1 MLGVRAFARPG
12 SAARIRDEAEG
23 LTMPRTSRLAAAAA
37 ACAIVALIVPWVA
50 RRGSPAAQT
59 VSIAHA
65 QAPPRPA
72 AAPLRIDTVQP
83 PAVTATAAIVIDG
96 FTGSVLAEK
105 SAYQPMAPAS
115 LTKIMTA
122 LVTLRRADPA
132 RKVTAQFSRD
142 ELDPDGT
149 MMGLDPGE
157 ELTIEDLLY
166 GLMLPSGNDAAL
178 VLSRIVGGDEANF
191 VKLMNATAL
200 LYGLRGTQFANPHGL
215 DAPDQRTTAY
225 DIAQLS
231 RYAMLDDRFRT
242 IVGTDSWTVH
252 SQWTYTVRNRNPLLR
267 AYPGADGVKIG
278 WTEQAGATIV
288 ASATRKNHRV
298 IVALLDTEDRVG
310 DSAALLDWA
319 FAHHR
324 WPGDPIAQAA
334 LSTERAAL
342 PPGPAPAAAG
352 AGSTIQPR
360 LREAPALP

>member
-1 MLGVRAFARPG
+1 
-12 SAARIRDEAEG
+12 
-23 LTMPRTSRLAAAAA
+23 MPRIPRLAVAAA
-37 ACAIVALIVPWVA
+37 ACAITTLAVPWVT
-50 RRGSPAAQT
+50 RQELPAAQT
-59 VSIAHA
+59 VSVAHA
-65 QAPPRPA
+65 QTPPRPA
-72 AAPLRIDTVQP
+72 AAPMRIDTVSP
-83 PAVTATAAIVIDG
+83 PAVTATAAVVIDG
-96 FTGSVLAEK
+96 LTGSVLAEK
-105 SAYQPMAPAS
+105 SASQPMAPAS

-132 RKVTAQFSRD
+132 RKVTAQFSRS

-178 VLSRIVGGDEANF
+178 VLSRIVGGDEASF

-200 LYGLRGTQFANPHGL
+200 LYGLRGTQFVNPHGL

-242 IVGTDSWTVH
+242 IVGADSWTVH
-252 SQWTYTVRNRNPLLR
+252 SQWTYAVKNRNPLLH
-267 AYPGADGVKIG
+267 AYSGADGVKIG
-278 WTEQAGATIV
+278 WTERAGATIV

-298 IVALLDTEDRVG
+298 IVALLDTDDRVA

-324 WPGDPIAQAA
+324 WPGDPIAQAG
-334 LSTERAAL
+334 LSTERVSYTDSNAHTAED
-342 PPGPAPAAAG
+342 P
-352 AGSTIQPR
+352 
-360 LREAPALP
+360 